1 MPLMM
6 KHAQK
11 SLAVIP
17 LSPVAEDLAPIAPW
31 EICNVFS
38 HALGVK

>member
-1 MPLMM
+1 MRLMM

-11 SLAVIP
+11 SLPVIP
-17 LSPVAEDLAPIAPW
+17 LSPVEKELAPAAPW

-38 HALGVK
+38 QALGVK

>member
-1 MPLMM
+1 M

-11 SLAVIP
+11 SLTVIL
-17 LSPVAEDLAPIAPW
+17 LSPVVEKLGPAAPW

-38 HALGVK
+38 QALGVK